1 MTTVFV
7 NGTFDLLHRA
17 HLEML
22 NYAKSF
28 GNYLIV
34 AIDTDARVKE
44 KKGQTRPI
52 YNQDDRAF
60 FLKNLKSVDQV
71 ETFSSDQELE
81 NLCDLSV
88 RGLEE
93 LIDYQEY
100 PVVAAERATKARRSL
115 GVGFIGLAHYLA
127 KLGYKYDSQEA
138 WDAVHGLSES
148 FQYYLLKEMQKC
160 K

>member
-28 GNYLIV
+28 GDYLVV

-44 KKGQTRPI
+44 KKGPTRPI
-52 YNQDDRAF
+52 YNQDDRVF

-81 NLCDLSV
+81 NLVEKFSPDVMMVGSDWKGKTIIGSQYAKQLIFFDRIENYATTNTIKSIV
-88 RGLEE
+88 DRG
-93 LIDYQEY
+93 
-100 PVVAAERATKARRSL
+100 
-115 GVGFIGLAHYLA
+115 
-127 KLGYKYDSQEA
+127 
-138 WDAVHGLSES
+138 
-148 FQYYLLKEMQKC
+148 
-160 K
+160 

>member
-44 KKGQTRPI
+44 KNGQTRPI

-81 NLCDLSV
+81 NLVERFSPDVMMVGSDWKGKTVIGSQYAKQLIFFDRIENYATTNTIKRIV
-88 RGLEE
+88 DRG
-93 LIDYQEY
+93 
-100 PVVAAERATKARRSL
+100 
-115 GVGFIGLAHYLA
+115 
-127 KLGYKYDSQEA
+127 
-138 WDAVHGLSES
+138 
-148 FQYYLLKEMQKC
+148 
-160 K
+160 